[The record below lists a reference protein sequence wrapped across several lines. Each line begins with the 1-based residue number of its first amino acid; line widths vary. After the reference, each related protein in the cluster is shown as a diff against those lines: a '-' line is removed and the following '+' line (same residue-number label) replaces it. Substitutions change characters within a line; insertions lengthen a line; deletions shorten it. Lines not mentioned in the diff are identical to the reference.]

1 MHRDCRTCGETK
13 NLYEDYYKIRK
24 NKDGPSAWSYECKVC
39 CRSRVNKSYADDPRP
54 TRDRHLKRMY
64 GITIDDY
71 DRMLV
76 EQNGVCATC
85 GTDKP
90 GGRWEMFA
98 CDHDHKTGKVRGLLC
113 KSCNIALG
121 EVGDN
126 AQTLQSMIE
135 YLQEH

>member
-1 MHRDCRTCGETK
+1 MHRECRKCGQTK

-24 NKDGPSAWSYECKVC
+24 NKEGPSAWSYECKVC
-39 CRSRVNKSYADDPRP
+39 CKARVKKEHEDDPSVKRNS
-54 TRDRHLKRMY
+54 HLKRKY
-64 GITIDDY
+64 GISLTDY
-71 DRMLV
+71 NKILV

-98 CDHDHKTGKVRGLLC
+98 CDHDHKTGQVRGLLC
-113 KSCNIALG
+113 KGCNIALG

-126 AQTLQSMIE
+126 TQTLTRMVE
-135 YLQEH
+135 YLNG